1 MNPHHL
7 RTAHRQS
14 EKLSPMTKIS
24 CSIFFIS
31 LLACEAVALGIW
43 FAFGENYAMHLAVV
57 AVVITLLA
65 RGKKE
70 AT

>member
-1 MNPHHL
+1 MVVKP
-7 RTAHRQS
+7 
-14 EKLSPMTKIS
+14 KIT
-24 CSIFFIS
+24 IFLVS
-31 LLACEAVALGIW
+31 MLACEAVALGIW

-70 AT
+70 AVQ